1 MTKKDKVVELKTKA
15 EKISDEHLKE
25 LQGIINTINKTNMN
39 IGRIEAQKHSLLHDL
54 GVVQNKAVVLQDV
67 FKKEYGSDDVNI
79 NDGTINWNKDEK

>member
-1 MTKKDKVVELKTKA
+1 
-15 EKISDEHLKE
+15 
-25 LQGIINTINKTNMN
+25 MN

-79 NDGTINWNKDEK
+79 NDGTINWKKDEK